1 MSQNP
6 VPRVPGSQREVAP
19 QAAKAQT
26 VPASDAARKA
36 AVPAECQVFQWPV
49 RSPPPESSDSAKP
62 RYLPRKREDV
72 SRWKKNRVHEN
83 RVWRGHRSGH
93 QPKRLEWRRIFLPA
107 LHQRILALR
116 EDSPDAPPE
125 VLARLRAGF
134 FGIPPESPPP
144 PQETP

>member
-72 SRWKKNRVHEN
+72 SRWEKNRVHEN
-83 RVWRGHRSGH
+83 RVWRGPKNGH
-93 QPKRLEWRRIFLPA
+93 
-107 LHQRILALR
+107 
-116 EDSPDAPPE
+116 PPNP
-125 VLARLRAGF
+125 LRLRPTFLSA
-134 FGIPPESPPP
+134 PSPLNLSVPWSIS
-144 PQETP
+144 